1 MQLQY
6 RTKIG
11 LGLCLLVGGWGGGMS
26 LGALARPLAP
36 VGHGSTLGLSAPTD
50 HQGRSP
56 QGWQAQ
62 AGGGFEDPA
71 VSGTVL
77 RFESD
82 RESSTPLQFE
92 IPVNG
97 AIAIPPSRTTVIDAA
112 AFGPIQLQSQGGS
125 IAGSD
130 RFNPYEW
137 TVEPESQL
145 YLSRSGYQAMAAR
158 YQYQP
163 PGGVTR
169 YDLRLFCQTTDLTQ
183 PNAVACALN
192 GNGPLF
198 RGDIAATGQLTLAEQ
213 SVLIEADPEVSG
225 MALPRVEG
233 VDLRSVQVLAAET
246 AANPALEAAIL
257 EVYPDAVNRGE
268 GAPTRYQYN
277 RVDLNEDGR
286 AETLVYLSGPTACGT
301 GGCTA
306 LILESE
312 GDRYRLV
319 TQLSLVRPPVIVS
332 EDKTWGW
339 RNLILYV
346 SGGGARPSYRQ
357 LRFNGSTYPSNP
369 SIQPELAIPST
380 VRGTAYLGDR
390 LGGDRPI
397 GDRPSPRDPQGQSE
411 RLAYRRGYELGV
423 LDANQKLGADYRR
436 HRTEFNSETQT
447 EFQRGYDNGYRNLAD
462 PQDTDSTD
470 LNDSPNDS
478 PNSNA
483 NDYRG
488 KGTLYRFPST
498 AQATEQRFELTS
510 FRLVPGTNNTGRLT
524 FRNVANNGFT
534 TFEGTLAT
542 ETSGQTLTLRAVDGV
557 PAQGVLFIGE
567 DGLVRTRS
575 PIFVG
580 VNDQEI
586 SVYFRPAR

>member
-1 MQLQY
+1 MQPQD

-11 LGLCLLVGGWGGGMS
+11 LGLCLLASGLWGGMP
-26 LGALARPLAP
+26 LGALARPLGP
-36 VGHGSTLGLSAPTD
+36 EGRGSSLGSSAVAD
-50 HQGRSP
+50 NRRSP
-56 QGWQAQ
+56 QSWRQSQWQSQ
-62 AGGGFEDPA
+62 AGSGFDDPA

-82 RESSTPLQFE
+82 RESPTPLQFE

-97 AIAIPPSRTTVIDAA
+97 AIAIPPSRTTVLDAA
-112 AFGPIQLQSQGGS
+112 AFGPIQLQSQRAS
-125 IAGSD
+125 IAGFGRSD
-130 RFNPYEW
+130 RYEW

-158 YQYQP
+158 YQYQQ

-198 RGDIAATGQLTLAEQ
+198 RGDIAATGQLTLAER
-213 SVLIEADPEVSG
+213 SAPLYDDPEVSE
-225 MALPRVEG
+225 MALPRIEG
-233 VDLRSVQVLAAET
+233 VDLRSVRVLAAET

-257 EVYPDAVNRGE
+257 EVYPDAVTRGN

-277 RVDLNEDGR
+277 RVDLNDDGR

-346 SGGGARPSYRQ
+346 SGGGARPSYRL

-369 SIQPELAIPST
+369 SIQPELPIPST

-390 LGGDRPI
+390 PGGDRSI
-397 GDRPSPRDPQGQSE
+397 GDRPNRRGPQGRAVRQ
-411 RLAYRRGYELGV
+411 AYRRGYELGV

-436 HRTEFNSETQT
+436 HRTEFTAETET

-462 PQDTDSTD
+462 PQSPTDPTD
-470 LNDSPNDS
+470 PNAS
-478 PNSNA
+478 A
-483 NDYRG
+483 NDYPG
-488 KGTLYRFPST
+488 KGTLYRYPST
-498 AQATEQRFELTS
+498 AQATEQRFELTQL
-510 FRLVPGTNNTGRLT
+510 RLVPGPNNTGRLT
-524 FRNVANNGFT
+524 FRNATNNSLT
-534 TFEGTLAT
+534 TFEGTLAA

-586 SVYFRPAR
+586 SVYFRPER